1 VHFEGLAQSL
11 EVGKWDT
18 AEVIT
23 IWTPYY
29 SEMLQN
35 ITYRAWQTTWHI
47 ELLLR
52 NDSVILWSF
61 LHAPHFRKHLSISV
75 RRWSN
80 EEKSLCHCNFS
91 CPFYQYLS
99 TFKNLMRDKV
109 FTVIYSCKLRT
120 NIVVSGRNLFLQIV
134 HMKNTGLTLK
144 IFGPKINHVN
154 SLFGH
159 IMSNRKTM
167 LGCVWPNS
175 VHMFGWYRPNI
186 MPLFGAT

>member
-1 VHFEGLAQSL
+1 MTNHLA
-11 EVGKWDT
+11 
-18 AEVIT
+18 
-23 IWTPYY
+23 
-29 SEMLQN
+29 
-35 ITYRAWQTTWHI
+35 YRAPPSKWFMI
-47 ELLLR
+47 LL
-52 NDSVILWSF
+52 SF

-75 RRWSN
+75 HRWSLHN